1 MNLLTRE
8 SESTGESKDANGVAK
23 LRVLMVT
30 PEITSLPEALMSQS
44 PKIAAKGGGLADMAA
59 LLADGLGRQGVD
71 LHVAMPHYRRIF
83 GVDSSTFS
91 NGDWKKYK
99 RKAGLSNVHLAEDRN
114 FYHRDKVYSNSGD
127 ENPDAALAFQR
138 EVINNIL
145 MKVDPDIVHCHD
157 WMTGLVPAAA
167 KRLGIPCVFTIHNI
181 HTERISLAHIEHM
194 GIDAAEFWQSLYFE
208 RYPHSYEESRE
219 SNRVD
224 LLSSGILAADCVN
237 TVSSTFLEE
246 IINGRHGGLSPAIRD
261 HLAWKRANGS
271 ARGILNAPHPSYD
284 PGTDCALEQP
294 LDQQSPLAGKLANKL
309 AFQERTGL
317 SVNPGAP
324 LFFWPSRLDP
334 MQKGCQLLTE
344 ILYHI
349 VSDHSDSGL
358 QIALVADGPFQQ
370 HFKDI
375 VKLHGIRD
383 RVSVCDFNEDLSRL
397 GYAASDFTLM
407 PSLYEPCGLAQMI
420 ALRYGSLPLVHGTGG
435 LRDTVTDVDFE
446 LRTGN
451 GFVFEHPDSEGLRW
465 ATDQAMRFFSAEWSW
480 RNGQV
485 ARIMHESALRFQ
497 SGQAISDYMD
507 MYEHLVGSFRGETE
521 CS

>member
-1 MNLLTRE
+1 MQLLTME
-8 SESTGESKDANGVAK
+8 SESTDHIEVANGDGR

-30 PEITSLPEALMSQS
+30 PEITSLPEALMSPA
-44 PKIAAKGGGLADMAA
+44 PKIAAKSGGLADMAA
-59 LLADGLGRQGVD
+59 LLVDGLGCQGIDV
-71 LHVAMPHYRRIF
+71 HVAMPHYRRIF
-83 GVDSSTFS
+83 GVDSSAF
-91 NGDWKKYK
+91 GCEDWKNYN
-99 RKAGLSNVHLAEDRN
+99 RKDVLSRIHLAEDRN
-114 FYHRDKVYSNSGD
+114 FYHRDSVYGNQDD
-127 ENPDAALAFQR
+127 ENLDAALAFQR

-145 MKVDPDIVHCHD
+145 LKVDPDIVHCHD

-181 HTERISLAHIEHM
+181 HTEQISLAHMEHM
-194 GIDAAEFWQSLYFE
+194 GIDVAEFWQSLYFE

-224 LLSSGILAADCVN
+224 LLSSGILASDCVN
-237 TVSSTFLEE
+237 TVSPTFLNEL
-246 IINGRHGGLSPAIRD
+246 INGRHGGLSPEIRD
-261 HLAWKRANGS
+261 HLARMRADGS

-284 PGTDCALEQP
+284 PSTDSALVQP
-294 LDQQSPLAGKLANKL
+294 MDPQSPLAGKLANKL
-309 AFQERTGL
+309 AFQQRTGL

-334 MQKGCQLLTE
+334 MQKGCQLLTK

-349 VSDHSDSGL
+349 VSDYADAGL
-358 QIALVADGPFQQ
+358 QIALVADGAFQP

-375 VKLHGIRD
+375 VNLHGISD
-383 RVSVCDFNEDLSRL
+383 RVAVCDFNEDLSRL

-407 PSLYEPCGLAQMI
+407 PSIYEPCGLAQMI

-435 LRDTVTDVDFE
+435 LRDTVTDVDFD

-465 ATDQAMRFFSAEWSW
+465 AIDQAMRFFSGEWSW

-485 ARIMHESALRFQ
+485 ARIMHDSALRFQ
-497 SGQAISDYMD
+497 SERVISDYMD
-507 MYEHLVGSFRGETE
+507 MYDHLGHSLKGETK
-521 CS
+521 